1 MIKQVCECQECGV
14 EATIEF
20 DTDNVTNAPEYC
32 PFCGSS
38 YIEESSNTNDDLLKD
53 DIDDMDLQW

>member
-14 EATIEF
+14 EAIIEF

-38 YIEESSNTNDDLLKD
+38 YIEESTNNDADLLKD

>member
-38 YIEESSNTNDDLLKD
+38 YIEESVNDDADLLKD
-53 DIDDMDLQW
+53 DIDDLDLQW

>member
-1 MIKQVCECQECGV
+1 MIKQLLECQECGT
-14 EATIEF
+14 ESHIEY
-20 DTDNVTNAPEYC
+20 DNDNVIGTPEYC

-38 YIEESSNTNDDLLKD
+38 YIEESVNDDADLLKD